1 MFALFMRYGMS
12 SSAHVDNNKKE
23 NLILG
28 EPCTRIRWYN
38 INCRKKVFKK
48 VISLKRM
55 RSFA

>member
-12 SSAHVDNNKKE
+12 SSAHADNKKKE

-28 EPCTRIRWYN
+28 EPYTMIRWYN

>member
-1 MFALFMRYGMS
+1 MRYGMS